1 MDRGAV
7 PQVYERHTGPGAY
20 LRFMNGVS
28 DRGPVPRFIL
38 RERDT
43 TTMRIKEYLL
53 KTVAVLLCVVMAAI
67 LVALFFMNHTRKTE
81 RANDLKKQIEEL
93 AR

>member
-1 MDRGAV
+1 
-7 PQVYERHTGPGAY
+7 
-20 LRFMNGVS
+20 
-28 DRGPVPRFIL
+28 
-38 RERDT
+38 
-43 TTMRIKEYLL
+43 MRIKEYLL

-93 AR
+93 ARQEAQKKEDAADLYSELETGLTVRDTV